1 MPATYVT
8 EQELR
13 DNLGIQDLY
22 PDSVI
27 EECCQS
33 AQDILNQFLWF
44 DSAPVVGTALQNN
57 VATVM
62 IANPAIFNTGQ
73 SVTLA
78 GCGATYNGT
87 YTITGTIPWT
97 AGTTTSL
104 PSIAFDRN
112 LWNWPNGYSFI
123 QFAKVA
129 ANLNFTRVLPYGSAT
144 GADTKTNSYATTPA
158 VREAA
163 MILAVDIFQARQ
175 VSQTGG
181 VTIDGFSPS
190 PYRMGNSMI
199 GKIRGLIA
207 GYTNPAAMVGQ
218 MPTPITTLRATIAT
232 ALANINVWN
241 TYDFPPPTIT
251 ANSVIVAPADS
262 YLTPSNNTNLN
273 ISPLANLKII
283 LTVPML
289 DNRGNLNGIETLACA
304 VFKKLATSNIVM
316 NIGSMSAPSVLSV
329 QSGDLLTASFDI
341 SVLTSWE

>member
-1 MPATYVT
+1 MAATYVT

-13 DNLGIQDLY
+13 DNLGIGDLY
-22 PDSVI
+22 ADAII

-33 AQDILNQFLWF
+33 AQDLLNQFLWF

-62 IANPAIFNTGQ
+62 VANPGIFSTGD
-73 SVTLA
+73 SVTLS

-97 AGTTTSL
+97 AGTATQF
-104 PSIAFDRN
+104 PAIAFNNRLIN
-112 LWNWPNGYSFI
+112 YPNGYSFI
-123 QFAKVA
+123 QFAKTA
-129 ANLNFTRVLPYGSAT
+129 ANLNFTRVLPYGSAV
-144 GADTKTNSYATTPA
+144 GVDTKTNTYATTPS

-207 GYTNPAAMVGQ
+207 GYANPGAMVG
-218 MPTPITTLRATIAT
+218 
-232 ALANINVWN
+232 
-241 TYDFPPPTIT
+241 
-251 ANSVIVAPADS
+251 
-262 YLTPSNNTNLN
+262 
-273 ISPLANLKII
+273 
-283 LTVPML
+283 
-289 DNRGNLNGIETLACA
+289 
-304 VFKKLATSNIVM
+304 
-316 NIGSMSAPSVLSV
+316 
-329 QSGDLLTASFDI
+329 
-341 SVLTSWE
+341 

>member
-13 DNLGIQDLY
+13 DNLGIGDLY
-22 PDSVI
+22 SDSVI

-33 AQDILNQFLWF
+33 AQDLLNQFLWF

-62 IANPAIFNTGQ
+62 VANPGIFSTGD
-73 SVTLA
+73 SVTLS

-97 AGTTTSL
+97 AGTATQF
-104 PSIAFDRN
+104 PAIAFNNRLTN
-112 LWNWPNGYSFI
+112 YPNGYSFI
-123 QFAKVA
+123 QFAKTA
-129 ANLNFTRVLPYGSAT
+129 SNANFTRVLPYGSAV
-144 GADTKTNSYATTPA
+144 GADTKTNTYATTPA

-199 GKIRGLIA
+199 GKIRGLIS
-207 GYTNPAAMVGQ
+207 GYANPGAMVG
-218 MPTPITTLRATIAT
+218 
-232 ALANINVWN
+232 
-241 TYDFPPPTIT
+241 
-251 ANSVIVAPADS
+251 
-262 YLTPSNNTNLN
+262 
-273 ISPLANLKII
+273 
-283 LTVPML
+283 
-289 DNRGNLNGIETLACA
+289 
-304 VFKKLATSNIVM
+304 
-316 NIGSMSAPSVLSV
+316 
-329 QSGDLLTASFDI
+329 
-341 SVLTSWE
+341 

>member
-1 MPATYVT
+1 MAATYVT

-13 DNLGIQDLY
+13 DNLGIGDLY

-33 AQDILNQFLWF
+33 AQDLLNQFLWF

-62 IANPAIFNTGQ
+62 VANPGIFSTGD
-73 SVTLA
+73 SVTLS

-97 AGTTTSL
+97 AGTATQF
-104 PSIAFDRN
+104 PAIAFNNRLTN
-112 LWNWPNGYSFI
+112 YPNGYSFI
-123 QFAKVA
+123 QFAKTA
-129 ANLNFTRVLPYGSAT
+129 ANLNFTRVLPYGSAV
-144 GADTKTNSYATTPA
+144 GVDTKTNTYATTPS

-207 GYTNPAAMVGQ
+207 GYANPGAMVG
-218 MPTPITTLRATIAT
+218 
-232 ALANINVWN
+232 
-241 TYDFPPPTIT
+241 
-251 ANSVIVAPADS
+251 
-262 YLTPSNNTNLN
+262 
-273 ISPLANLKII
+273 
-283 LTVPML
+283 
-289 DNRGNLNGIETLACA
+289 
-304 VFKKLATSNIVM
+304 
-316 NIGSMSAPSVLSV
+316 
-329 QSGDLLTASFDI
+329 
-341 SVLTSWE
+341 